1 MCNDVQNSA
10 DWGDSQISTE
20 WLVGGV
26 CELRHEGC
34 ATGTLLAGG
43 FSDAAADEGR
53 RYVGDMSEICWIFGS
68 GRQMD
73 LHCMFSGKEVRRDS
87 FLTWWI
93 EELKRIAQK
102 ISKSTL
108 W

>member
-1 MCNDVQNSA
+1 MCNDVQNFA

-43 FSDAAADEGR
+43 FSDAATDEGR
-53 RYVGDMSEICWIFGS
+53 RYVGDMLDMLNLWIGAADGS
-68 GRQMD
+68 TLC
-73 LHCMFSGKEVRRDS
+73 LHCMFSEKEVRRDS
-87 FLTWWI
+87 FLTW
-93 EELKRIAQK
+93 
-102 ISKSTL
+102 
-108 W
+108 